1 MVIRN
6 FIEVTNFDDGAN
18 VLIPIDKILGIV
30 CDSGGN
36 VFIEMGTDNRTV
48 SSGIL
53 VIESYDEIKN
63 KLKASEA

>member
-1 MVIRN
+1 MVMRN

-18 VLIPIDKILGIV
+18 VLVPIDKIMGIV
-30 CDSGGN
+30 CDSDGS
-36 VFIEMGTDNRTV
+36 VFIEMGTDNGTV

-63 KLKASEA
+63 KLKTSEV

>member
-18 VLIPIDKILGIV
+18 VLVPIDKIMGIV
-30 CDSGGN
+30 CDRAGS
-36 VFIEMGTDNRTV
+36 VFIEMGTDNGTV

-63 KLKASEA
+63 KLKQCEA